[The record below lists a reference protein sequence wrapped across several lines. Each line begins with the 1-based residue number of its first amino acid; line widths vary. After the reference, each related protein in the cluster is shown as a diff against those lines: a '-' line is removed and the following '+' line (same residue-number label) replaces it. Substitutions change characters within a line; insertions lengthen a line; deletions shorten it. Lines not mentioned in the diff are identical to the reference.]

1 LANITLPYGY
11 SPRPYQINV
20 LNALDSGKKNIC
32 WVVHRRGGKDTTMW
46 NYMIKRAF
54 LEPGIYYYFLPTFA
68 QAKRVIWDGMI
79 NDGKR
84 MLDYIPKAIID
95 GNVNNTEMK
104 VWINGAKGQS
114 LIQLVGAENYDNI
127 MGTNPRGVVF
137 SEWSLMD
144 PMAYEFIKPIL
155 AANKGWCAFIF
166 TPRGKN
172 HGWDLYQIAKNNP
185 DDWFCEV
192 LTVEDTKIV
201 MTPADIETER
211 RKGMPEDLIQQEFYC
226 NFNRGQE
233 GAYYGRQME
242 ELARKGHITHVP
254 YDPAVPVRTY
264 WDLGIGDSTAIWWAQ
279 FVHKEIHL
287 VNYYENSGEGLAHY
301 IRVLDDYRRET
312 GCVYDLHVAPHDIS
326 ARELTTGKSRLETAR
341 RLGISF
347 RVAPKLSLESGI
359 EAVRM
364 TLPRC
369 WFDKKACEHGVK
381 CLEGYRKT
389 YNEKFRVYGEKPFH
403 DWSSHGADA
412 FRMMAITEN
421 DFRPDSGVSDND
433 YDNMKARWGWQA

>member
-1 LANITLPYGY
+1 MAQITIPYGY
-11 SPRPYQINV
+11 SPRPYQENI
-20 LNALDSGKKNIC
+20 LKALDDGCRNAC

-46 NYMIKRAF
+46 NYMIKRAY
-54 LEPGIYYYFLPTFA
+54 LEPGTYYYFLPSFA
-68 QAKRVIWDGMI
+68 QAKLVVWDGMT

-95 GNVNNTEMK
+95 GNPNNTEMK

-114 LIQLVGAENYDNI
+114 LIQLIGADSYDAI

-155 AANKGWCAFIF
+155 AANGGWCAFIY

-172 HGWDLYQIAKNNP
+172 HGWDLAQIAMKYP
-185 DDWFCEV
+185 SEWFYENLTVNETGV
-192 LTVEDTKIV
+192 LTPEQ
-201 MTPADIETER
+201 IESER
-211 RKGMPEDLIQQEFYC
+211 RKGMPEDMIQQEFYC

-233 GAYYGRQME
+233 GSYYGRQLE
-242 ELARKGHITHVP
+242 ELRKKSQLTSVP
-254 YDPAVPVRTY
+254 FDPAVPVRTY
-264 WDLGIGDSTAIWWAQ
+264 WDLGIGDSTAIWFAQ
-279 FVHKEIHL
+279 FVGKEIHL

-301 IRVLDDYRRET
+301 ARVLDDYRREI
-312 GCVYDLHVAPHDIS
+312 GCVYDLHVAPHDIQ

-341 RLGISF
+341 RLGLNF

-364 TLPRC
+364 ILSRC
-369 WFDKKACEHGVK
+369 WFDEKKCELGIK
-381 CLEGYRKT
+381 CLENYRKS
-389 YNEKFRVYGEKPFH
+389 YNEKFRVYGDRPFH

-412 FRMMAITEN
+412 FRMMGITESE
-421 DFRPDSGVSDND
+421 FRPDQGVDDGD
-433 YDNMKARWGWQA
+433 YDRMKGLWGWKV

>member
-1 LANITLPYGY
+1 
-11 SPRPYQINV
+11 
-20 LNALDSGKKNIC
+20 
-32 WVVHRRGGKDTTMW
+32 
-46 NYMIKRAF
+46 
-54 LEPGIYYYFLPTFA
+54 
-68 QAKRVIWDGMI
+68 
-79 NDGKR
+79 
-84 MLDYIPKAIID
+84 MLDYIPQAIID

-127 MGTNPRGVVF
+127 MGTNPKGVVF

-166 TPRGKN
+166 TLRGKN

-192 LTVEDTKIV
+192 LTVEDTKVV
-201 MTPADIETER
+201 MTPADVETER

-242 ELARKGHITHVP
+242 ELARKGHITQVP

-287 VNYYENSGEGLAHY
+287 INYYENSGEGLAHY
-301 IRVLDDYRRET
+301 K
-312 GCVYDLHVAPHDIS
+312 IS
-326 ARELTTGKSRLETAR
+326 
-341 RLGISF
+341 
-347 RVAPKLSLESGI
+347 
-359 EAVRM
+359 
-364 TLPRC
+364 
-369 WFDKKACEHGVK
+369 
-381 CLEGYRKT
+381 
-389 YNEKFRVYGEKPFH
+389 
-403 DWSSHGADA
+403 
-412 FRMMAITEN
+412 
-421 DFRPDSGVSDND
+421 
-433 YDNMKARWGWQA
+433 